1 MKKTLTILSLFL
13 LCLVQTVS
21 AQYEGWLL
29 SDHTPTNCSTHVLR
43 TMHMSTQ
50 PDEGVCK
57 VVLYY
62 RPNSSSSFTIQ
73 QTTIKTYQTDA
84 YTDQTVS
91 QSGEYYSVVW
101 YGWITPY
108 GACYSGY
115 SRVAGGVIS
124 VTVDNIPTSTFKV
137 DGATVNTSTYLQTYA
152 CSPLQ
157 LTNMVL
163 SGTGSSPA
171 WKVSVTKVGSS
182 IVATNNWVSG
192 TLPASYDLKTLLL
205 SNYGS
210 NIQGEYNVSVSVKN
224 GCSGKGGTTYS
235 GLVKVNANPT
245 ATSACFQIS
254 INIPCNSFT
263 PGGTTCSGATSA
275 CALSPKISGSCSG
288 GQWVGGYYRVLVEEF
303 ATCSSGATT
312 IVSTT
317 NMPIANS
324 SDVNCLDL
332 NVIANTP
339 GYFFS
344 NPTGRRYKVSWTI
357 GNACGETTSV
367 RWFKDDISGCRIA
380 DPLDDKGKG
389 DDNIDDLDAQASLG
403 ERSSENPLGFTVYPN
418 PASGELNLLWD
429 TNTEERT
436 DIRMF
441 DVTGREVLLRT
452 KSQGLGE
459 AQLDI
464 SHLGQGIYVIELN
477 NGTRSIQRV
486 VIE

>member
-157 LTNMVL
+157 MTNMVL
-163 SGTGSSPA
+163 SGTGSNPA

-254 INIPCNSFT
+254 INNPDQRQLWEVMAFSDDLRSHDDVVFMIAYILQHRAQHIMIRCRV
-263 PGGTTCSGATSA
+263 A
-275 CALSPKISGSCSG
+275 
-288 GQWVGGYYRVLVEEF
+288 GQDKRARLREM
-303 ATCSSGATT
+303 
-312 IVSTT
+312 VS
-317 NMPIANS
+317 
-324 SDVNCLDL
+324 D
-332 NVIANTP
+332 
-339 GYFFS
+339 FFQ
-344 NPTGRRYKVSWTI
+344 
-357 GNACGETTSV
+357 
-367 RWFKDDISGCRIA
+367 
-380 DPLDDKGKG
+380 DPLHP
-389 DDNIDDLDAQASLG
+389 
-403 ERSSENPLGFTVYPN
+403 RS
-418 PASGELNLLWD
+418 A
-429 TNTEERT
+429 
-436 DIRMF
+436 
-441 DVTGREVLLRT
+441 
-452 KSQGLGE
+452 
-459 AQLDI
+459 
-464 SHLGQGIYVIELN
+464 
-477 NGTRSIQRV
+477 
-486 VIE
+486 